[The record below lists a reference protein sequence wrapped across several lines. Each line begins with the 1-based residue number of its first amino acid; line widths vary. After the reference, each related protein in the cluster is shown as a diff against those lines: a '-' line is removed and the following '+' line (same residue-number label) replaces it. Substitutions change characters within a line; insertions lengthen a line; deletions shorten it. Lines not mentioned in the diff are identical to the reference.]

1 MHLHTGMNRVQDS
14 TSAAASN
21 LSRTLDIYPMALTP
35 TDVSRIAQLARLEL
49 RDDEQA
55 AMLTQLNDFFAIVEK
70 MRAVDTS
77 GVEPL
82 YTPLSAIQDVTLRL
96 REDAVTEGDARE
108 ANMAN
113 APARDGGL
121 FLVPKV
127 IE

>member
-1 MHLHTGMNRVQDS
+1 
-14 TSAAASN
+14 
-21 LSRTLDIYPMALTP
+21 MALTP
-35 TDVSRIAQLARLEL
+35 AEVSRIAQLARLEL
-49 RDDEQA
+49 RADEQA
-55 AMLTQLNDFFAIVEK
+55 AMLTQLNEFFDIVEK
-70 MRAVDTS
+70 MRSVDTS

-82 YTPLSAIQDVTLRL
+82 YTPLSAIEDVTLRL
-96 REDAVTEGDARE
+96 REDLVTEPDNRE

>member
-1 MHLHTGMNRVQDS
+1 
-14 TSAAASN
+14 
-21 LSRTLDIYPMALTP
+21 MALTP
-35 TDVSRIAQLARLEL
+35 NDVSRIAQLARLEL

-55 AMLTQLNDFFAIVEK
+55 AMLTQLNEFFDIVEK
-70 MRAVDTS
+70 MRSVDTS

-96 REDAVTEGDARE
+96 REDVVSESANRE

-113 APARDGGL
+113 APAQDGGL

>member
-1 MHLHTGMNRVQDS
+1 
-14 TSAAASN
+14 
-21 LSRTLDIYPMALTP
+21 MALTSD
-35 TDVSRIAQLARLEL
+35 DVGRIAQLARLEL
-49 RDDEQA
+49 REDEA
-55 AMLTQLNDFFAIVEK
+55 TAMLTQLNEFFDIVEK

-82 YTPLSAIQDVTLRL
+82 YTPLSAIEDVTLRL
-96 REDAVTEGDARE
+96 REDAVTETNQRE

>member
-1 MHLHTGMNRVQDS
+1 
-14 TSAAASN
+14 
-21 LSRTLDIYPMALTP
+21 MALTSD
-35 TDVSRIAQLARLEL
+35 DVGRIAQLARLEL
-49 RDDEQA
+49 REDEA
-55 AMLTQLNDFFAIVEK
+55 TAMLTQLNEFFDIVEK

-82 YTPLSAIQDVTLRL
+82 YTPLSAIEDVTLRL
-96 REDAVTEGDARE
+96 REDAVTETNQRE

-113 APARDGGL
+113 APARDEGL

>member
-1 MHLHTGMNRVQDS
+1 
-14 TSAAASN
+14 
-21 LSRTLDIYPMALTP
+21 MALTSD
-35 TDVSRIAQLARLEL
+35 DVGRIAQLARLQL
-49 RDDEQA
+49 RDDEAA

-82 YTPLSAIQDVTLRL
+82 STPLSAIHDVTLRL
-96 REDAVTEGDARE
+96 RDDAVTEGDARE

-121 FLVPKV
+121 FLVPRV

>member
-1 MHLHTGMNRVQDS
+1 
-14 TSAAASN
+14 
-21 LSRTLDIYPMALTP
+21 MALTAQE
-35 TDVSRIAQLARLEL
+35 VGRIAQLARLAL
-49 RDDEQA
+49 REDEQA
-55 AMLTQLNDFFAIVEK
+55 AMLTQLNEFFDIVEK

-82 YTPLSAIQDVTLRL
+82 YTPLSAIEDVTLRL
-96 REDAVTEGDARE
+96 REDAVTEAPSVDARE

>member
-1 MHLHTGMNRVQDS
+1 
-14 TSAAASN
+14 
-21 LSRTLDIYPMALTP
+21 MALTP

-70 MRAVDTS
+70 MRAVETS
-77 GVEPL
+77 GVAPL

-96 REDAVTEGDARE
+96 REDVVTEGDARE

>member
-1 MHLHTGMNRVQDS
+1 
-14 TSAAASN
+14 
-21 LSRTLDIYPMALTP
+21 MALTSD
-35 TDVSRIAQLARLEL
+35 DVGRIAQLARLEL
-49 RDDEQA
+49 RDDEAA
-55 AMLTQLNDFFAIVEK
+55 AMLTQLNEFFAIVEK

-82 YTPLSAIQDVTLRL
+82 STPLSAINDVTLRL
-96 REDAVTEGDARE
+96 RVDAVTEGDARE

>member
-1 MHLHTGMNRVQDS
+1 
-14 TSAAASN
+14 
-21 LSRTLDIYPMALTP
+21 MALTAD
-35 TDVSRIAQLARLEL
+35 DVGRIAQLARLEL
-49 RDDEQA
+49 RDDEAA
-55 AMLTQLNDFFAIVEK
+55 AMLTQLNEFFEIVEK

-82 YTPLSAIQDVTLRL
+82 YTPLSAIEDVTLRL
-96 REDAVTEGDARE
+96 REDAVTETNQRE

-113 APARDGGL
+113 APARDEGL

>member
-1 MHLHTGMNRVQDS
+1 
-14 TSAAASN
+14 
-21 LSRTLDIYPMALTP
+21 MALTSQ
-35 TDVSRIAQLARLEL
+35 DVSRIAQLARLEL

-55 AMLTQLNDFFAIVEK
+55 AMLTQLNEFFDIVEK

-82 YTPLSAIQDVTLRL
+82 YTPLSAIEDVTLRL
-96 REDAVTEGDARE
+96 RADTVTEPNNRE

-113 APARDGGL
+113 APAQDGGL